1 MHVTVH
7 SFTEQVHFKICA
19 RTVFQN
25 IQILISYFSICAVF
39 KLHQCLFSTN
49 SKKHKDKEVRDLR
62 SSDPSFKS
70 KDSQRIPTKRVKKL
84 MRALHQLRRVNTNSG
99 ISKLNLTLAEF
110 PNRDWPAIEHWAE
123 RGLLKPDVWKA
134 RRTNPSSTASTST

>member
-19 RTVFQN
+19 RTAFQN

-99 ISKLNLTLAEF
+99 ISKLNPT
-110 PNRDWPAIEHWAE
+110 
-123 RGLLKPDVWKA
+123 VS
-134 RRTNPSSTASTST
+134 TNPRISKIKRVEY